1 MDGNNMTYLNLSW
14 QVTHVNQIVGFLQ
27 ISFDYKMH
35 MELPQFLGSTFTQK
49 FIKCNV
55 LST

>member
-14 QVTHVNQIVGFLQ
+14 ELTLVNQIVWFLE
-27 ISFDYKMH
+27 ISFDYKMQL
-35 MELPQFLGSTFTQK
+35 ELPQFLGPTFTQK
-49 FIKCNV
+49 FIKYKV